1 MLACLKGLDNSLATH
16 GFRSAFRDWAAEAT
30 HHPNHVVEMA
40 LAHAIGNAVEAAYRR
55 GDLLAKRRKLM
66 NDMSD
71 NAALQEA
78 IARYAKRR
86 RWTAGI
92 LTSVPPHRVVAN
104 NRSPYPGHRG
114 GAQPTSCAPSG
125 DRSCRARVRH
135 AGIRLAHER
144 PVLSRHTG
152 AFPPARPIDVRIGG
166 ASARRCHVRARSCRS
181 EPGPGHRAVGYM
193 RGKIDHRVVPGVG
206 CRWSET
212 QIARS
217 YSVLFSIVP
226 PLLEQVA
233 APVSC
238 FDLVP
243 DSVRERHF
251 DHVVRIAGA
260 LGGPIPEC

>member
-1 MLACLKGLDNSLATH
+1 
-16 GFRSAFRDWAAEAT
+16 
-30 HHPNHVVEMA
+30 MA

-92 LTSVPPHRVVAN
+92 STSVPPHSVVAN
-104 NRSPYPGHRG
+104 NRSPYPGNRG

-125 DRSCRARVRH
+125 DRSCRA
-135 AGIRLAHER
+135 
-144 PVLSRHTG
+144 SRAPRWNSASARKTC
-152 AFPPARPIDVRIGG
+152 AFMPRRSFPPARPIDVRIGR

-193 RGKIDHRVVPGVG
+193 RGKIDHRVVPRVG

-212 QIARS
+212 QIAGS

-233 APVSC
+233 APVAASTLFPTAC
-238 FDLVP
+238 ASAISTTWF
-243 DSVRERHF
+243 
-251 DHVVRIAGA
+251 G
-260 LGGPIPEC
+260 